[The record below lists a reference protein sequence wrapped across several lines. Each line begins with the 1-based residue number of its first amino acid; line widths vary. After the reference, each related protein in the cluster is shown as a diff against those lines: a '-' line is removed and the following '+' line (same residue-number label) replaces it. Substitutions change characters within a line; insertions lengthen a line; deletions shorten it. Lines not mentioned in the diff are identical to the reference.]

1 MGRGKQDL
9 SKKPYKDRSE
19 RARRY
24 YEKRIMSNSKKKK
37 KVRESQIQPPR
48 VRDYVA
54 EYELRKSKNQGR
66 NPTWTSTYALNRK
79 IRRGKVRNET
89 LKIQISNVSEE
100 ELSLDQKRNF
110 LATTGN
116 YNVEN
121 LSDIEIESTY
131 AKTRVLWNDHKMQGK
146 KKKTFVK
153 ALVSFIALKD
163 NK

>member
-1 MGRGKQDL
+1 MGRGKQ
-9 SKKPYKDRSE
+9 SKKPYKDRSITNHE
-19 RARRY
+19 Y
-24 YEKRIMSNSKKKK
+24 YEKTKQVKPKKK
-37 KVRESQIQPPR
+37 KVRESQMQTPR
-48 VRDYVA
+48 VRDHAA
-54 EYELRKSKNQGR
+54 EYEMRKSKNGGQ
-66 NPTWTSTYALNRK
+66 NPTWSSKQALNRK
-79 IRRGKVRNET
+79 IARAKVRNET